1 MIRDFNKFINRYII
15 KFKSKQTLNIII
27 LFVIINDELR
37 DIYFP
42 IFLMHRLKKIF
53 FTVFCFKVFFS
64 VISLSFYF
72 HNQATYRSVIRVEH
86 LASVKRKVGWIYKT
100 VRWP

>member
-37 DIYFP
+37 ER
-42 IFLMHRLKKIF
+42 IF
-53 FTVFCFKVFFS
+53 
-64 VISLSFYF
+64 SLYS
-72 HNQATYRSVIRVEH
+72 
-86 LASVKRKVGWIYKT
+86 
-100 VRWP
+100 